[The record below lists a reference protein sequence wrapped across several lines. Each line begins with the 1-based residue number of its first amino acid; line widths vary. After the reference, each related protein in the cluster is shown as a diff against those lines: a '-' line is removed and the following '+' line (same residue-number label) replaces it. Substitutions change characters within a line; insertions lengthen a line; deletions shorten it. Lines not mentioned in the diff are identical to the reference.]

1 MNRKSMWATVILST
15 ATVLAAGGAWA
26 SGFGVRENCTEG
38 LGTTFAGGG
47 SLADTPCTVFNNPA
61 GMTRLSGDQI
71 ELGITPAFFNINFH
85 GSDSAG
91 GIDGN
96 NAARPT
102 AAPAFYGVLDLSPD
116 LKAGLAVTAPFG
128 LPLKYTAAW
137 SGRYLD
143 VEANALSVDINPN
156 LAYRIND
163 RLSVGGGISVQYFDF
178 TLIQAIDQSAIVG
191 ATVPDAYVHFK
202 GHDWTVGYNFGVLYE
217 LSPDTR
223 FGLTYRSGAEHHL
236 AGGQHL
242 EAVLAPLAPFLPSSS
257 ATVNFNTPPTTGFSV
272 THELMPEWTVV
283 SDIQWTQWSR
293 FKTLSILATPA
304 TSTTFNESYQDSWFT
319 SLGVIYHPQGPWAYR
334 GGFGWDQSPV
344 VNHYRDVAVPDQDR
358 YMLGTGLSYT
368 YSANLTIN
376 AAYAHYFATNSSMN
390 DSINNVDPTTGTKLN
405 GNYSVSADY
414 VSASVL
420 YRF

>member
-1 MNRKSMWATVILST
+1 MNRKSLWMAALLSAAASLT
-15 ATVLAAGGAWA
+15 AAAALA

-38 LGTTFAGGG
+38 LGTTFAGAG

-116 LKAGLAVTAPFG
+116 LKAGLAITTPFG

-137 SGRYLD
+137 VGRYLD

-163 RLSVGGGISVQYFDF
+163 HLSVGAGISVQYFDF
-178 TLIQAIDQSAIVG
+178 TLLQAIDQSAVFR
-191 ATVPDAYVHFK
+191 ATVPDAYIHFK
-202 GHDWTVGYNFGVLYE
+202 GHDWTVSYNFGLLYE
-217 LSPDTR
+217 LSSDTR

-236 AGGQHL
+236 RGGQTL
-242 EAVLAPLAPFLPSSS
+242 EALLPPLGFILPSST

-272 THELMPEWTVV
+272 THDLTPEWTAV

-293 FKTLSILATPA
+293 FKSLTILATPT
-304 TSTTFNESYQDSWFT
+304 TSTSFNESYQDSWFT
-319 SLGVIYHPQGPWAYR
+319 SLGVIYHPQGAWAFR
-334 GGFGWDQSPV
+334 GGIGWDQSPV

-358 YMLGTGLSYT
+358 YMLGAGLSYA
-368 YSANLTIN
+368 YGPNLTIN
-376 AAYAHYFATNSSMN
+376 AAYAHYFASNSSMN
-390 DSINNVDPTTGTKLN
+390 DSINNVDPNTGTKLN
-405 GNYSVSADY
+405 GNYEVSADY